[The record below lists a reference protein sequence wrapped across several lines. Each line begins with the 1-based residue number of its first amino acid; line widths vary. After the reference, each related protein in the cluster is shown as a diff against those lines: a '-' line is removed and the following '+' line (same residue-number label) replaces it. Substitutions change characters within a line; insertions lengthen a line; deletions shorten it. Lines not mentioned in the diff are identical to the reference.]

1 MRSGGA
7 AVMTQTL
14 TSATAVLVDHDAR
27 KAYDDLWRRTLSKIP
42 GDLNRLVYLASMRDY
57 NSGRYHHAGLE
68 SSFGLPAAG
77 QALEAAHREIF
88 WKLAQSSLEQLVED
102 LELYVRNSGE
112 SPEDLLATWRSLQP
126 YRIALPLSIDPLAAH
141 LLLSN
146 LKLGLEVL
154 HSRRCP
160 TPQSHP

>member
-1 MRSGGA
+1 MPEA
-7 AVMTQTL
+7 QAT
-14 TSATAVLVDHDAR
+14 ATAVLVDYDAR
-27 KAYDDLWRRTLSKIP
+27 KAYDDLWRRSLSKIS
-42 GDLNRLVYLASMRDY
+42 GDLNRLVYLAAMRDY

-68 SSFGLPAAG
+68 SSFGFAAAG
-77 QALEAAHREIF
+77 QALEVAHREVF
-88 WKLAQSSLEQLVED
+88 WKLAQASLEQLVNE

-112 SPEDLLATWRSLQP
+112 SPEELLATWRGLQP

-154 HSRRCP
+154 HSRR
-160 TPQSHP
+160 HPSPPHP

>member
-1 MRSGGA
+1 MNETNA
-7 AVMTQTL
+7 N
-14 TSATAVLVDHDAR
+14 ATAVLVNHDAR

-42 GDLNRLVYLASMRDY
+42 GDLNRLIYLASMRDY

-68 SSFGLPAAG
+68 DSFGFTAVR
-77 QALEAAHREIF
+77 QALDVAHREIF
-88 WKLAQSSLEQLVED
+88 WKLTQSSLEQLVEE

-112 SPEDLLATWRSLQP
+112 SPEDLLEAWRGLQP
-126 YRIALPLSIDPLAAH
+126 YRVALPLSVDPLAAH

-154 HSRRCP
+154 HSRRSQ
-160 TPQSHP
+160 PQPHR

>member
-1 MRSGGA
+1 MLE
-7 AVMTQTL
+7 TN
-14 TSATAVLVDHDAR
+14 ATEVLIDHDAR
-27 KAYDDLWRRTLSKIP
+27 KAYDDLWRRTLSKIS

-68 SSFGLPAAG
+68 GSFGFTAVR

-88 WKLAQSSLEQLVED
+88 WKLTQSSLEQLVNE
-102 LELYVRNSGE
+102 LELYIRSSGE
-112 SPEDLLATWRSLQP
+112 SPEDLLATWRALQP
-126 YRIALPLSIDPLAAH
+126 YRVALPVSIDPLAAH

-154 HSRRCP
+154 HSRRSQP
-160 TPQSHP
+160 PQHP

>member
-1 MRSGGA
+1 MSLGIPP
-7 AVMTQTL
+7 MSQSQ
-14 TSATAVLVDHDAR
+14 TSASTVLVDQDAR
-27 KAYDDLWRRTLSKIP
+27 KAYDDLWRRTLSKIS

-68 SSFGLPAAG
+68 SSFGFAAAS
-77 QALEAAHREIF
+77 QALEAIHQQIF
-88 WKLAQSSLEQLVED
+88 WKLAQASLEQLVQE
-102 LELYVRNSGE
+102 LELYTRNSGE
-112 SPEDLLATWRSLQP
+112 SAEDLLATWRALQP
-126 YRIALPLSIDPLAAH
+126 YRVAMPLSVDPLAVH

-160 TPQSHP
+160 RP

>member
-1 MRSGGA
+1 MSVGIPSMSQA
-7 AVMTQTL
+7 Q
-14 TSATAVLVDHDAR
+14 TSAAATLVDQEAR
-27 KAYDDLWRRTLSKIP
+27 RAYDDLWRRTLSRIS

-68 SSFGLPAAG
+68 ASFGFAAAS
-77 QALEAAHREIF
+77 QALEVTHREIF
-88 WKLAQSSLEQLVED
+88 WKLAQASLEQLVQE
-102 LELYVRNSGE
+102 LELYIQNSGE
-112 SPEDLLATWRSLQP
+112 SAEELLATWRGLQP

-154 HSRRCP
+154 HSRRRP
-160 TPQSHP
+160 HPSHP